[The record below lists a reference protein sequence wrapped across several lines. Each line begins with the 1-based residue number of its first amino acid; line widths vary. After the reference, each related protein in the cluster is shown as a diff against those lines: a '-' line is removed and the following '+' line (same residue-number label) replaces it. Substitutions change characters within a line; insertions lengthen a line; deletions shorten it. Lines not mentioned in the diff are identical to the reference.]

1 MRISLLRRVVGQLPS
16 VEPVHE
22 SAEPMFGEYG
32 TPERG
37 ISVVQAF
44 DPVEVEYAAV
54 RRHAAV
60 FDQPHT
66 GVLEFRGPD
75 RASFLNRMLS
85 QNLADLGPGWSRN
98 SFLLDRKGRIAADL
112 RVVQLAERTLA
123 LGEVFAVERA
133 KEALDKY
140 IIAEDVTV
148 ADLTGTHHVL
158 SVHGPAAAAIVAG
171 ACDEGSAGVAE
182 IAAGSTLERVV
193 AGAPAVIERQDWCG
207 EIGLTLVVE
216 AARAKAVYGAVS
228 TPWSARG
235 PGDAAAQQTAL
246 ARRVGWHALNIA
258 RIEAGTAVYM
268 LDFGPDSL
276 PHETGD
282 ATLADR
288 VSFKKGCYLGQEIV
302 ARMQSLGHPKQKLV
316 GLRASGSAPGGS
328 SQAQATTG
336 TAVLESAEAGAAVVG
351 AVTSS
356 AFSPM
361 NSGEHVCFAMVKW
374 SFTAAGKVVYLD
386 TGGEPVAATV
396 QAGLS
401 FLKRT

>member
-1 MRISLLRRVVGQLPS
+1 
-16 VEPVHE
+16 
-22 SAEPMFGEYG
+22 MFGEYG
-32 TPERG
+32 TPARG
-37 ISVVQAF
+37 VSVVQAF

-54 RRHAAV
+54 RRHAAI

-75 RASFLNRMLS
+75 RASFLNRMLT
-85 QNLADLGPGWSRN
+85 QNLADLKPGGSRS

-112 RVVQLAERTLA
+112 RVVHLAERTLA
-123 LGEVFAVERA
+123 LGDVFAVERA
-133 KEALDKY
+133 RESLEKY

-148 ADLTGTHHVL
+148 VDLTGMHHVM
-158 SVHGPAAAAIVAG
+158 SMHGPAAAAIVAG
-171 ACDEGSAGVAE
+171 ACGEGAVGIAE
-182 IAAGSTLERVV
+182 IGAGSVLECVV
-193 AGAPAVIERQDWCG
+193 AGAPAVIDRQDWCG
-207 EIGLTLVVE
+207 EIGLTLVVD
-216 AARAKAVYGAVS
+216 AARAAAVYEAVS

-235 PGDAAAQQTAL
+235 PGDAAAPQTAL

-258 RIEAGTAVYM
+258 RLEAGTAVYM

-282 ATLADR
+282 ATMADR

-316 GLRASGSAPGGS
+316 GLRVSGSEAGGS
-328 SQAQATTG
+328 PQAQATTG
-336 TAVLESAEAGAAVVG
+336 AAVLESAQAGAAVVG

-374 SFTAAGKVVYLD
+374 SFAAEGKVVYLD
-386 TGGEPVAATV
+386 AGGEPVAATV

-401 FLKRT
+401 FLRRA